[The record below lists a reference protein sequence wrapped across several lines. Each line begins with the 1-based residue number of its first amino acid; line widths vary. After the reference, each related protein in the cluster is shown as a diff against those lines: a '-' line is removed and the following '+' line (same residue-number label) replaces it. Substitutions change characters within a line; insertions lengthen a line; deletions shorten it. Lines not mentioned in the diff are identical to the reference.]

1 MENKYANVN
10 SLCWSCAKA
19 CGYCSWSCAL
29 EPVKGWETRETHSG
43 PYCIVSCP
51 EYLDDSHRLEVMKT
65 KPMLSMP
72 EAQEADN
79 KMEAYRA
86 GEVYDYWKEG
96 LCDEEIA
103 EKTGVSVWTV
113 RRHRYRMGL
122 SCNPDRR
129 NVPGVRVDRDRLREL
144 AALGYTDAGMAK
156 ELGVAQSAVWRARK
170 KLGIPTVYQRRGESN
185 GAVKGANVHR

>member
-43 PYCIVSCP
+43 PYCVVSCP

-72 EAQEADN
+72 EAVSYTHLD
-79 KMEAYRA
+79 
-86 GEVYDYWKEG
+86 VYKRQAKG
-96 LCDEEIA
+96 NGPH
-103 EKTGVSVWTV
+103 TG
-113 RRHRYRMGL
+113 
-122 SCNPDRR
+122 
-129 NVPGVRVDRDRLREL
+129 
-144 AALGYTDAGMAK
+144 AL
-156 ELGVAQSAVWRARK
+156 E
-170 KLGIPTVYQRRGESN
+170 
-185 GAVKGANVHR
+185 

>member
-1 MENKYANVN
+1 MGNKFESVN

-43 PYCIVSCP
+43 PYCVVSCP

-72 EAQEADN
+72 EAQGADN
-79 KMEAYRA
+79 KMEACRS
-86 GEVYDYWKEG
+86 GEVYDYWKDG

-129 NVPGVRVDRDRLREL
+129 NVPGVRVDGP
-144 AALGYTDAGMAK
+144 GYGS
-156 ELGVAQSAVWRARK
+156 LPR
-170 KLGIPTVYQRRGESN
+170 LGIRMQGWQRNWG
-185 GAVKGANVHR
+185 